1 MGTVSVASEPVLLLE
16 PHFAQLVT
24 ALLIVERSAHNILR
38 ASWIVKITK
47 AFGVSPQKTSRLN
60 VMRVN
65 VLLNGVSEP

>member
-1 MGTVSVASEPVLLLE
+1 MGTVSVALEPVLLLE
-16 PHFAQLVT
+16 PHFAQSAT
-24 ALLIVERSAHNILR
+24 ALLRSAHNILR

-65 VLLNGVSEP
+65 VLLNGVSEPYI